1 MFIFAA
7 GSTWWLVC
15 SAVCVVCAMLS
26 KEQGITGVGVCVVY
40 DYITFIQV
48 RSYYYYAVYITKT
61 NVCSGTSLIW
71 TPMGKK

>member
-1 MFIFAA
+1 MFIFPA
-7 GSTWWLVC
+7 GSTWWLFC

-48 RSYYYYAVYITKT
+48 RSYYFYAVYITEFY
-61 NVCSGTSLIW
+61 VRLMFVVGPL
-71 TPMGKK
+71 